1 MATGLFSAFG
11 GQQDMLDKKQRDA
24 IDGAMKSIREQIG
37 DGQCVVGLNL
47 SVSQFARNDQD
58 PTITAVASGTLLSKK
73 TQEGGKR
80 NTRARK
86 ATRRARR

>member
-1 MATGLFSAFG
+1 
-11 GQQDMLDKKQRDA
+11 MLDKKQRDA

-58 PTITAVASGTLLSKK
+58 PTITAIASGTLLSKK
-73 TQEGGKR
+73 AQEGGKR

-86 ATRRARR
+86 ATRRAPRR